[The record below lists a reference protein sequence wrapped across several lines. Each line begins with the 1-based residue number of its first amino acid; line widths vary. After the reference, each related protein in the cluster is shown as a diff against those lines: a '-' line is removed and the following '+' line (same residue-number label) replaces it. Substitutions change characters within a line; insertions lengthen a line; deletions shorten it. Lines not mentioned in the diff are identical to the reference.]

1 MTDEPRS
8 ARHPR
13 GSFVL
18 YAVAFA
24 LVVASGVAVA
34 VAARGF
40 LANLTTLW
48 FSVVLSVAA
57 IGFAVAS
64 VVVPRRR

>member
-1 MTDEPRS
+1 VTDESPA
-8 ARHPR
+8 ARRPR

-24 LVVASGVAVA
+24 LVVVSAVAVA

-40 LANLTTLW
+40 LASLTTLW

>member
-1 MTDEPRS
+1 VTDEVSAAPRS
-8 ARHPR
+8 R

-24 LVVASGVAVA
+24 LVVASAIAVG

-40 LANLTTLW
+40 LASLATLW
-48 FSVVLSVAA
+48 FSIALSAGA
-57 IGFAVAS
+57 IGLAVAS